1 VLTILITI
9 TQSTTF
15 KDGILFLYVSKLY
28 SRCNVGVTLVST
40 LKPIAEF
47 QELVAARELLGI
59 LTLLDLAV
67 VMVRMSGTTAMSI
80 E

>member
-1 VLTILITI
+1 
-9 TQSTTF
+9 
-15 KDGILFLYVSKLY
+15 
-28 SRCNVGVTLVST
+28 
-40 LKPIAEF
+40 
-47 QELVAARELLGI
+47 VAARELLGI